1 MCGGEETGSGHK
13 AVVAVGGGGS
23 MVRGGA
29 GASNDMALFLDPGIH
44 YVSGPFTP
52 MICAFL
58 YMYVIFQ

>member
-1 MCGGEETGSGHK
+1 M
-13 AVVAVGGGGS
+13 VAVGGGGS
-23 MVRGGA
+23 MVRGGE